1 MKVDLKAANAKLR
14 SREKR
19 THQNV
24 SREQVECAKLSK
36 QISKLTAQIDRMA
49 SDLKEAK
56 AASVNLV
63 PAKQSTSKP
72 AVKKE
77 QASRKT
83 SSEPEVISLV
93 RNPAKQMTPPTAVQS
108 ESYQRIREKLEKN
121 GTLKT

>member
-1 MKVDLKAANAKLR
+1 MQIDLKQVNAKLKT
-14 SREKR
+14 REKR

-36 QISKLTAQIDRMA
+36 KISKLTAQIAQMTT
-49 SDLKEAK
+49 DLREAK
-56 AASVNLV
+56 PV
-63 PAKQSTSKP
+63 PAKPIPTN
-72 AVKKE
+72 A
-77 QASRKT
+77 QASRNA

-93 RNPAKQMTPPTAVQS
+93 RNPAKQKTPPTAAQS